1 MTAYLMGLL
10 SGLFVAGLTM
20 RHLMRKVL
28 PRVVQRL
35 MLIQAD
41 VVRNETEIEFLQA
54 MDVAVNAAILQSQI
68 TGTEMGAGMFQV
80 LVREAMARND
90 EVRQGADK

>member
-1 MTAYLMGLL
+1 MTAYLLGLL
-10 SGLFVAGLTM
+10 SGLFVAALTF
-20 RHLMRKVL
+20 RHLTRKVL
-28 PRVVQRL
+28 PRLIQRL
-35 MLIQAD
+35 MATQAD

-68 TGTEMGAGMFQV
+68 TGKEMGAGMFQV

-90 EVRQGADK
+90 ELRQESSK